1 MTGTVSVPGAP
12 DERMTLSRP
21 YPSMPG
27 ICISVM
33 IASKELLR
41 KISTTAN
48 GFEQLVTSTWFRFK
62 NSSVSASCNGSSSTS
77 KQKISRPSNPPVSVS
92 SSSSMAGVAC
102 NVCTSDSRKGRTIV
116 KSLPFPGTLFSDKVP
131 PISSISLRVM
141 ESPRPKPSSFSVPD
155 RRANSPKI
163 FSCSSSGIPTPESE
177 TVIVN

>member
-1 MTGTVSVPGAP
+1 MVPFQKLFRQCQLQRIVIDQQTKDFAP
-12 DERMTLSRP
+12 FD
-21 YPSMPG
+21 
-27 ICISVM
+27 
-33 IASKELLR
+33 
-41 KISTTAN
+41 
-48 GFEQLVTSTWFRFK
+48 
-62 NSSVSASCNGSSSTS
+62 
-77 KQKISRPSNPPVSVS
+77 PPVSVS

-163 FSCSSSGIPTPESE
+163 FFLFFFRNPDTGVGDSNCQLRIE
-177 TVIVN
+177 N

>member
-1 MTGTVSVPGAP
+1 MTGTVSVPGTP

-62 NSSVSASCNGSSSTS
+62 NSSVSASCNGSPST
-77 KQKISRPSNPPVSVS
+77 PPVSVS